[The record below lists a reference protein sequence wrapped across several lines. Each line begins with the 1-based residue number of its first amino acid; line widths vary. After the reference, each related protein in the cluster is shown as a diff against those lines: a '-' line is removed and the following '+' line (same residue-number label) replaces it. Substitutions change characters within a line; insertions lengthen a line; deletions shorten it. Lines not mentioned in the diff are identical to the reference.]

1 MANKKGT
8 ALMMVWADIPADKED
23 DFNAWYNEEHLKE
36 LVSVPG
42 ILNAARYE
50 AVRSGPKH
58 LACYELES
66 PAVIDTDA
74 FKDRPRT
81 EWGSRVSPSII
92 GTNFINN
99 IYEMIYPSSLNDNI
113 AGADMAPALQIGR
126 MDISPE
132 NEDEWNRWYSGVYVP
147 NYEKVPGCIRG
158 RRWKRGAR
166 STQVRCGLRIRTR
179 GHIRHIRVAGPAGH
193 QPGQSADA
201 RPDDPRRGLA
211 RHLEEDLPAI
221 SRLRRNK
228 APLVAQAPSGRI
240 ISSSPSSRAPTHFSA
255 KVGRPEN
262 SATRRSFPP
271 IAST

>member
-23 DFNAWYNEEHLKE
+23 DFNRWYNEEHLQE
-36 LVSVPG
+36 LLSVPG

-66 PAVIDTDA
+66 PAVIETDA
-74 FKDRPRT
+74 FKNRPRT

-99 IYEMIYPSSLNDNI
+99 VYEMVHPAELNDSI
-113 AGADMAPALQIGR
+113 ANSDMAPALQIGR

-158 RRWKRGAR
+158 RRWRVVRG
-166 STQVRCGLRIRTR
+166 
-179 GHIRHIRVAGPAGH
+179 
-193 QPGQSADA
+193 QPKYAVVYEFEHEGVSDTDA
-201 RPDDPRRGLA
+201 WQAQRDINPDNPRMR
-211 RHLEEDLPAI
+211 DLMTHAE
-221 SRLRRNK
+221 
-228 APLVAQAPSGRI
+228 G
-240 ISSSPSSRAPTHFSA
+240 SPGIWKKTFQL
-255 KVGRPEN
+255 
-262 SATRRSFPP
+262 
-271 IAST
+271 

>member
-99 IYEMIYPSSLNDNI
+99 IYEMVYPSSLNDNI

-158 RRWKRGAR
+158 RRWKVVRG
-166 STQVRCGLRIRTR
+166 
-179 GHIRHIRVAGPAGH
+179 
-193 QPGQSADA
+193 QPKYAVVYEFEHEGVSDTSEWQAQRDIN
-201 RPDDPRRGLA
+201 PDNPRMR
-211 RHLEEDLPAI
+211 DLMTHAE
-221 SRLRRNK
+221 
-228 APLVAQAPSGRI
+228 G
-240 ISSSPSSRAPTHFSA
+240 SPGIWKKTFQL
-255 KVGRPEN
+255 
-262 SATRRSFPP
+262 
-271 IAST
+271 